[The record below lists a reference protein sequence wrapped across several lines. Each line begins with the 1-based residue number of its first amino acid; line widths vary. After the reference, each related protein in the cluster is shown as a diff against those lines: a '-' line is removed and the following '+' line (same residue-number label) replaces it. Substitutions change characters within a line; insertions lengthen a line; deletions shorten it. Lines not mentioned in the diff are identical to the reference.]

1 MEHTDTLAAL
11 SDGMADAVEN
21 VAASVVKVNGR
32 RRRSGSGVVFAQ
44 NKVLTAS
51 HVLEREEDLSVETAD
66 GRTLTARFAGRDH
79 STDLAVLDV
88 EGLDVEPATPAEGD
102 ARVGQISLA
111 VGSHSRGE
119 GPRATLGVVSAV
131 GGPVRTRRGPRL
143 ERYIQ
148 TDATPYPG
156 FSGGPLIDARG
167 NVLGI
172 LVSGWGRGAAFA
184 IPADLALR
192 TAGSLSERGSVK
204 RGYLGILSQPV
215 RLPDG
220 QSLGL
225 TQRGGLLVVGVE
237 DGSPA
242 GRGGLIVGDILA
254 TLDGQP
260 VEDTDDLLVLLA
272 GDRVGSPVPG
282 QARARRRAR
291 GGRDHRRRARLG
303 VREMAELSG
312 DSSAALAGVRMIE
325 DAQRSV
331 VQVRSSGR
339 GIGAGV
345 IWPGDGLVLT
355 NHHVVSG
362 RRRRRNVRVALH
374 DGRTLDAD
382 VLKSDRSLDLAL
394 LRLEGD
400 QADLP
405 AATVGDSD
413 ALRVGEL
420 VYAIGHPWGSVGAVS
435 AGIVGGVGELRGH
448 RGTSARYVRSDV
460 ALAPGNSGG
469 PLLNARGEVVA
480 INAMIFG
487 RMALSIPSN
496 AAEAWVAGE
505 RRPRLGIGVL
515 PVELPAFLRAGS
527 RHCRTRDR
535 RRRDRWRRRQGR
547 PDGRRRLARHRRETA
562 RGGGN
567 LVGDRGARR

>member
-11 SDGMADAVEN
+11 SDGMADAVER
-21 VAASVVKVNGR
+21 VATSVVRVNGR

-51 HVLEREEDLSVETAD
+51 HVLERDEDLSVETVG

-88 EGLDVEPATPAEGD
+88 EGLDIDPAAPAEGE

-156 FSGGPLIDARG
+156 FSGGPLIDVRG

-184 IPADLALR
+184 IPADLAWR
-192 TAGSLSERGSVK
+192 TAGTLSDRGSVK

-220 QSLGL
+220 QRLGL

-260 VEDTDDLLVLLA
+260 VEDTDDLLLLLA
-272 GDRVGSPVPG
+272 GDRVGSSVPV
-282 QARARRRAR
+282 RLVR
-291 GGRDHRRRARLG
+291 GGEL
-303 VREMAELSG
+303 AE
-312 DSSAALAGVRMIE
+312 IE
-325 DAQRSV
+325 
-331 VQVRSSGR
+331 
-339 GIGAGV
+339 IT
-345 IWPGDGLVLT
+345 I
-355 NHHVVSG
+355 
-362 RRRRRNVRVALH
+362 
-374 DGRTLDAD
+374 
-382 VLKSDRSLDLAL
+382 
-394 LRLEGD
+394 
-400 QADLP
+400 
-405 AATVGDSD
+405 
-413 ALRVGEL
+413 
-420 VYAIGHPWGSVGAVS
+420 
-435 AGIVGGVGELRGH
+435 
-448 RGTSARYVRSDV
+448 
-460 ALAPGNSGG
+460 
-469 PLLNARGEVVA
+469 
-480 INAMIFG
+480 
-487 RMALSIPSN
+487 
-496 AAEAWVAGE
+496 GE
-505 RRPRLGIGVL
+505 RG
-515 PVELPAFLRAGS
+515 
-527 RHCRTRDR
+527 
-535 RRRDRWRRRQGR
+535 
-547 PDGRRRLARHRRETA
+547 
-562 RGGGN
+562 
-567 LVGDRGARR
+567 

>member
-11 SDGMADAVEN
+11 SDGMADAVER
-21 VAASVVKVNGR
+21 VATSVVRVNGR

-51 HVLEREEDLSVETAD
+51 HVLERDEDLSVETVG

-88 EGLDVEPATPAEGD
+88 EGLDIDPAAPAEGE

-156 FSGGPLIDARG
+156 FSGGPLIDVRG

-184 IPADLALR
+184 IPADLAWR
-192 TAGSLSERGSVK
+192 TAGTLSERGSVK

-220 QSLGL
+220 QRLGL
-225 TQRGGLLVVGVE
+225 SQRGGLLVVGVE

-260 VEDTDDLLVLLA
+260 VEDTDDLLMLLT
-272 GDRVGSPVPG
+272 GDRVGRPVPV
-282 QARARRRAR
+282 RLVR
-291 GGRDHRRRARLG
+291 GGEL
-303 VREMAELSG
+303 AE
-312 DSSAALAGVRMIE
+312 IE
-325 DAQRSV
+325 
-331 VQVRSSGR
+331 
-339 GIGAGV
+339 I
-345 IWPGDGLVLT
+345 
-355 NHHVVSG
+355 
-362 RRRRRNVRVALH
+362 
-374 DGRTLDAD
+374 
-382 VLKSDRSLDLAL
+382 
-394 LRLEGD
+394 
-400 QADLP
+400 
-405 AATVGDSD
+405 TVG
-413 ALRVGEL
+413 E
-420 VYAIGHPWGSVGAVS
+420 
-435 AGIVGGVGELRGH
+435 RG
-448 RGTSARYVRSDV
+448 
-460 ALAPGNSGG
+460 
-469 PLLNARGEVVA
+469 
-480 INAMIFG
+480 
-487 RMALSIPSN
+487 
-496 AAEAWVAGE
+496 
-505 RRPRLGIGVL
+505 
-515 PVELPAFLRAGS
+515 
-527 RHCRTRDR
+527 
-535 RRRDRWRRRQGR
+535 
-547 PDGRRRLARHRRETA
+547 
-562 RGGGN
+562 
-567 LVGDRGARR
+567 

>member
-21 VAASVVKVNGR
+21 IAASVVRVNGR

-51 HVLEREEDLSVETAD
+51 HVLEREEDLSVESAD

-88 EGLDVEPATPAEGD
+88 EGLDVEPATRAEGE

-148 TDATPYPG
+148 TDAMPYPG
-156 FSGGPLIDARG
+156 FSGGPLIDVRG

-184 IPADLALR
+184 IPADLAWR
-192 TAGSLSERGSVK
+192 TAGTLSEGGSVK

-220 QSLGL
+220 QRLGL

-260 VEDTDDLLVLLA
+260 VEDTDDLLLLLA
-272 GDRVGSPVPG
+272 GDRVGSSVPV
-282 QARARRRAR
+282 RLVR
-291 GGRDHRRRARLG
+291 GGEL
-303 VREMAELSG
+303 AE
-312 DSSAALAGVRMIE
+312 IE
-325 DAQRSV
+325 
-331 VQVRSSGR
+331 
-339 GIGAGV
+339 IT
-345 IWPGDGLVLT
+345 I
-355 NHHVVSG
+355 
-362 RRRRRNVRVALH
+362 
-374 DGRTLDAD
+374 
-382 VLKSDRSLDLAL
+382 
-394 LRLEGD
+394 
-400 QADLP
+400 
-405 AATVGDSD
+405 
-413 ALRVGEL
+413 
-420 VYAIGHPWGSVGAVS
+420 
-435 AGIVGGVGELRGH
+435 
-448 RGTSARYVRSDV
+448 
-460 ALAPGNSGG
+460 
-469 PLLNARGEVVA
+469 
-480 INAMIFG
+480 
-487 RMALSIPSN
+487 
-496 AAEAWVAGE
+496 GE
-505 RRPRLGIGVL
+505 RG
-515 PVELPAFLRAGS
+515 
-527 RHCRTRDR
+527 
-535 RRRDRWRRRQGR
+535 
-547 PDGRRRLARHRRETA
+547 
-562 RGGGN
+562 
-567 LVGDRGARR
+567 

>member
-11 SDGMADAVEN
+11 SEGMADAVEN
-21 VAASVVKVNGR
+21 IAATVVKVNGR

-88 EGLDVEPATPAEGD
+88 EGLDVEPATPAESE

-111 VGSHSRGE
+111 VGSRSRGE

-156 FSGGPLIDARG
+156 FSGGPLIDVRG

-184 IPADLALR
+184 IPADIAWR
-192 TAGSLSERGSVK
+192 NAVTLSERGSVK

-220 QSLGL
+220 QNLGL

-272 GDRVGSPVPG
+272 GDRVGSSVPVKLV
-282 QARARRRAR
+282 R
-291 GGRDHRRRARLG
+291 GGEL
-303 VREMAELSG
+303 AE
-312 DSSAALAGVRMIE
+312 VEI
-325 DAQRSV
+325 
-331 VQVRSSGR
+331 
-339 GIGAGV
+339 
-345 IWPGDGLVLT
+345 
-355 NHHVVSG
+355 
-362 RRRRRNVRVALH
+362 
-374 DGRTLDAD
+374 
-382 VLKSDRSLDLAL
+382 
-394 LRLEGD
+394 
-400 QADLP
+400 
-405 AATVGDSD
+405 TVG
-413 ALRVGEL
+413 E
-420 VYAIGHPWGSVGAVS
+420 
-435 AGIVGGVGELRGH
+435 RG
-448 RGTSARYVRSDV
+448 
-460 ALAPGNSGG
+460 
-469 PLLNARGEVVA
+469 
-480 INAMIFG
+480 
-487 RMALSIPSN
+487 
-496 AAEAWVAGE
+496 
-505 RRPRLGIGVL
+505 
-515 PVELPAFLRAGS
+515 
-527 RHCRTRDR
+527 
-535 RRRDRWRRRQGR
+535 
-547 PDGRRRLARHRRETA
+547 
-562 RGGGN
+562 
-567 LVGDRGARR
+567 

>member
-21 VAASVVKVNGR
+21 IAASVVRVNGR

-51 HVLEREEDLSVETAD
+51 HVLEREEDLSVETAS

-88 EGLDVEPATPAEGD
+88 EGLDVDPAAPAEGE

-156 FSGGPLIDARG
+156 FSGGLLIDVRG

-184 IPADLALR
+184 IPADLAWR
-192 TAGSLSERGSVK
+192 TAGTLSERGSVK

-220 QSLGL
+220 QRLGL
-225 TQRGGLLVVGVE
+225 TQKGGLLVVGVE

-272 GDRVGSPVPG
+272 GDRVGRPVAVG
-282 QARARRRAR
+282 VVR
-291 GGRDHRRRARLG
+291 GGEL
-303 VREMAELSG
+303 AE
-312 DSSAALAGVRMIE
+312 IE
-325 DAQRSV
+325 
-331 VQVRSSGR
+331 
-339 GIGAGV
+339 I
-345 IWPGDGLVLT
+345 
-355 NHHVVSG
+355 
-362 RRRRRNVRVALH
+362 
-374 DGRTLDAD
+374 
-382 VLKSDRSLDLAL
+382 
-394 LRLEGD
+394 
-400 QADLP
+400 
-405 AATVGDSD
+405 TVG
-413 ALRVGEL
+413 E
-420 VYAIGHPWGSVGAVS
+420 
-435 AGIVGGVGELRGH
+435 RG
-448 RGTSARYVRSDV
+448 
-460 ALAPGNSGG
+460 
-469 PLLNARGEVVA
+469 
-480 INAMIFG
+480 
-487 RMALSIPSN
+487 
-496 AAEAWVAGE
+496 
-505 RRPRLGIGVL
+505 
-515 PVELPAFLRAGS
+515 
-527 RHCRTRDR
+527 
-535 RRRDRWRRRQGR
+535 
-547 PDGRRRLARHRRETA
+547 
-562 RGGGN
+562 
-567 LVGDRGARR
+567 